1 MLKKTDT
8 HLCSILTDIFAKV
21 QDTDVKIDMKT
32 NNVIVEIE
40 LEQYFLN
47 SYAQWILSWTSS
59 NGSKS
64 QALVSTFLK
73 DFYYFV

>member
-8 HLCSILTDIFAKV
+8 HLCSTLTDIFAKV